1 MLTESDRAEV
11 LWVVKKFFEV
21 NGNPN
26 PIIPKGFHGDDDVKL
41 DDKHFVRLTYSSKVL
56 IP

>member
-26 PIIPKGFHGDDDVKL
+26 PVIPKGFHGDDDVKL